1 MAHTLVWED
10 LPKGGLGFVVSVA
23 YDRVEAISGLLRECL
38 DFRRAFCE
46 WLVVE

>member
-1 MAHTLVWED
+1 MKVAHVSVSEV

-23 YDRVEAISGLLRECL
+23 YDRVGAISGLLRDCL

-46 WLVVE
+46 